1 MSRMIRFHQFGDASV
16 LRLEE
21 LPTPKPGHG
30 EVLVRTQALGVG
42 WRDVL
47 WRQNL
52 APDQTAQ
59 LPAGVGFELAGV
71 IEAVGPGVTDF
82 APGMAVA
89 SFPAFSTNQY
99 PAWGDLVLMPA
110 KGLARY
116 PDVLTPAEAAVLY
129 TPYMLAY
136 FALVELAEVQPGQ
149 RVLVTEAAHCLA
161 PQAVQMAKALG
172 AEVVAATSD
181 GNTRGYLREL
191 GADKVID
198 TEEQDLVLEVER
210 FTDGKGVEVVLD
222 QCAGP
227 QMKLLGDVAAT
238 RGKLIIYGVNGGNDA
253 AFPACAA
260 FKKHLQFFR
269 HCVMDFTGQPELG
282 LQRDEAA
289 VQRAIVRINQM
300 AADRLLKPTIAK
312 TFAFEDFVAA
322 NQFMETCPAG
332 GRVVM
337 TLDTRA
343 D

>member
-16 LRLEE
+16 LRLEDV
-21 LPTPKPGHG
+21 PTPKPEHD

-52 APDQTAQ
+52 APDQAAQ

-71 IEAVGPGVTDF
+71 VEAVGPGVEDL

-89 SFPAFSTNQY
+89 SFPSFSPNQY
-99 PAWGDLVLMPA
+99 PAWGDLVLMPRRA
-110 KGLARY
+110 LARY
-116 PDVLTPAEAAVLY
+116 PDVLSPAEAAVHY

-149 RVLVTEAAHCLA
+149 RVLITEAAHCLA

-172 AEVVAATSD
+172 AVVIAATSEGD
-181 GNTRGYLREL
+181 TRAYLREL

-238 RGKLIIYGVNGGNDA
+238 RGKLILYGVNGGNDA

-269 HCVMDFTGQPELG
+269 HCVLDFTGQPELG
-282 LQRDEAA
+282 LERDEAA
-289 VQRAIVRINQM
+289 VRRALQRINQM
-300 AADRLLKPTIAK
+300 TADRLLKPSIAK
-312 TFAFEDFVAA
+312 SFAFEDFVAA

-337 TLDTRA
+337 TLES
-343 D
+343 

>member
-16 LRLEE
+16 LRLEDV
-21 LPTPKPGHG
+21 PTPKPGHD

-52 APDQTAQ
+52 APDQAAQ

-71 IEAVGPGVTDF
+71 VEAVGPGVEDL

-89 SFPAFSTNQY
+89 SFPSFSPNQY
-99 PAWGDLVLMPA
+99 PAWGDLVLMPRRA
-110 KGLARY
+110 LARY
-116 PDVLTPAEAAVLY
+116 PDVLSPTEAAVHY

-149 RVLVTEAAHCLA
+149 RVLITEAAHCLA

-172 AEVVAATSD
+172 AVVIAATSEGD
-181 GNTRGYLREL
+181 TRAYLREL

-238 RGKLIIYGVNGGNDA
+238 RGKLILYGVNGGNDA

-269 HCVMDFTGQPELG
+269 HCVLDFTGQPELG
-282 LQRDEAA
+282 LERDEAA
-289 VQRAIVRINQM
+289 VQRALQRINQM
-300 AADRLLKPTIAK
+300 TADRLLKPSIAK
-312 TFAFEDFVAA
+312 SFAFEDFIAA

-337 TLDTRA
+337 TLES
-343 D
+343 

>member
-1 MSRMIRFHQFGDASV
+1 MSRMIRFHQFGDANV
-16 LRLEE
+16 LRLED

-30 EVLVRTQALGVG
+30 EVLVRNQALGVG

-47 WRQNL
+47 WRQSL
-52 APDQTAQ
+52 SPDETAR

-71 IEAVGPGVTDF
+71 VEAVGPGVEDL

-89 SFPAFSTNQY
+89 SFPAFSSNQY
-99 PAWGDLVLMPA
+99 PAWGDLVLMPRRA
-110 KGLARY
+110 LTRY
-116 PDVLTPAEAAVLY
+116 PDVLTPAEAAVHY
-129 TPYMLAY
+129 TPYLLAY
-136 FALVELAEVQPGQ
+136 FALVDLADVQPGQ
-149 RVLVTEAAHCLA
+149 RVLITEASHCLA

-172 AEVVAATSD
+172 AEVIASTSD
-181 GNTRGYLREL
+181 GSTRAYLREL

-269 HCVMDFTGQPELG
+269 HCVLDFTGQPDLG
-282 LQRDEAA
+282 LQRNEEA
-289 VQRAIVRINQM
+289 VQKALVRINQM
-300 AADRLLKPTIAK
+300 TADRLLKPTISK
-312 TFAFEDFVAA
+312 SFAFEDFVAA
-322 NQFMETCPAG
+322 NEFMETCPSG

-337 TLDTRA
+337 TLEP
-343 D
+343 

>member
-30 EVLVRTQALGVG
+30 EVLIRTQSLGVG

-52 APDQTAQ
+52 APDQAAQ
-59 LPAGVGFELAGV
+59 LPAGVGFELSGV
-71 IEAVGPGVTDF
+71 VEAVGPGVDDL
-82 APGMAVA
+82 APGVAVA
-89 SFPAFSTNQY
+89 SFPAFSPNQY
-99 PAWGDLVLMPA
+99 PAWGDLVLMPRSA
-110 KGLARY
+110 LTRY
-116 PDVLTPAEAAVLY
+116 PDVLTPEEAAVHY

-136 FALVELAEVQPGQ
+136 FALAELADVQPGQ

-172 AEVVAATSD
+172 AEVIAATSE
-181 GNTRGYLREL
+181 GSTRAYLREL

-269 HCVMDFTGQPELG
+269 HCVLDFTGQPDLG
-282 LQRDEAA
+282 LQRDEEA
-289 VQRAIVRINQM
+289 VQRALQRINQLTS
-300 AADRLLKPTIAK
+300 DRLLKPSIAK
-312 TFAFEDFVAA
+312 SFAFEDFIAA

-337 TLDTRA
+337 TIA
-343 D
+343 E

>member
-21 LPTPKPGHG
+21 LPTPQPGHG

-52 APDQTAQ
+52 APDQAAQ

-71 IEAVGPGVTDF
+71 VEAVGPGVDDL

-89 SFPAFSTNQY
+89 SFPSFSPNQY
-99 PAWGDLVLMPA
+99 PAWGDLVLMPRRA
-110 KGLARY
+110 LARY
-116 PDVLTPAEAAVLY
+116 PDVLTAAEAAVHY

-136 FALVELAEVQPGQ
+136 FALVELADVQPGQ
-149 RVLVTEAAHCLA
+149 RVLITEAAHCLA

-172 AEVVAATSD
+172 AVVIAATSEGD
-181 GNTRGYLREL
+181 TRAYLREL

-238 RGKLIIYGVNGGNDA
+238 RGKLILYGVNGGNDA

-269 HCVMDFTGQPELG
+269 HCVLDFTGQPELG
-282 LQRDEAA
+282 LERDEAA
-289 VQRAIVRINQM
+289 VQRALQRINQM
-300 AADRLLKPTIAK
+300 TADRLLKPSIARS
-312 TFAFEDFVAA
+312 FAFEDFVAA

-337 TLDTRA
+337 TLES
-343 D
+343 

>member
-21 LPTPKPGHG
+21 VPTPKPGHG
-30 EVLVRTQALGVG
+30 EVLIRTQALGVS
-42 WRDVL
+42 WCDVL

-52 APDQTAQ
+52 APDQAAQ
-59 LPAGVGFELAGV
+59 LPSGLGVELSGV
-71 IEAVGPGVTDF
+71 VEAVGPGVDDL
-82 APGMAVA
+82 APGVAVA
-89 SFPAFSTNQY
+89 SFPAFSPNQY
-99 PAWGDLVLMPA
+99 PAWGDLVLMPRSA
-110 KGLARY
+110 LTRY
-116 PDVLTPAEAAVLY
+116 PDALTPAEAAVHY
-129 TPYMLAY
+129 TPYLLAY
-136 FALVELAEVQPGQ
+136 LALVELADVQPGQ

-172 AEVVAATSD
+172 AVVIAATSE
-181 GNTRGYLREL
+181 GATRAYLREL

-253 AFPACAA
+253 SFPACAA

-269 HCVMDFTGQPELG
+269 HCVLDFTGQPDLG
-282 LQRDEAA
+282 LQRNEEA
-289 VQRAIVRINQM
+289 VQSALQRINQLT
-300 AADRLLKPTIAK
+300 ADRLLKPTIAK
-312 TFAFEDFVAA
+312 SFAFEDFVAA
-322 NQFMETCPAG
+322 NRLMETCPAG

-337 TLDTRA
+337 TLTE
-343 D
+343 

>member
-30 EVLVRTQALGVG
+30 EVLIRTQALGVG

-52 APDQTAQ
+52 APDQAAQ
-59 LPAGVGFELAGV
+59 LPAGVGFELSGV
-71 IEAVGPGVTDF
+71 VEAVGPGVDDLT
-82 APGMAVA
+82 PGVAVA
-89 SFPAFSTNQY
+89 SFPAFSPNQY
-99 PAWGDLVLMPA
+99 PAWGDLVLMPRSA
-110 KGLARY
+110 LTRY
-116 PDVLTPAEAAVLY
+116 PDVLTPEEAAVHY

-136 FALVELAEVQPGQ
+136 FALVELADVQPGQ

-161 PQAVQMAKALG
+161 PQAVQLAKALG
-172 AEVVAATSD
+172 AVVIAATSE
-181 GNTRGYLREL
+181 GSTRSYLREL

-269 HCVMDFTGQPELG
+269 HCVLDFTGQPDLG
-282 LQRDEAA
+282 LQRDEEA
-289 VQRAIVRINQM
+289 VQRALQRINQLT
-300 AADRLLKPTIAK
+300 ADRLLKPTIAK
-312 TFAFEDFVAA
+312 SFDFEDFVAA
-322 NQFMETCPAG
+322 NQFMETCPVG
-332 GRVVM
+332 GRVAM
-337 TLDTRA
+337 TVTE
-343 D
+343 

>member
-21 LPTPKPGHG
+21 LPTPKPGSN

-52 APDQTAQ
+52 APDESAR

-71 IEAVGPGVTDF
+71 VEAVGPGVEDL

-89 SFPAFSTNQY
+89 SFPAFSPNQY
-99 PAWGDLVLMPA
+99 PAWGDLVLMPRCA
-110 KGLARY
+110 LTRY
-116 PDVLTPAEAAVLY
+116 PEVLTPAEAAVHY

-136 FALVELAEVQPGQ
+136 FALVELADLQPGQ
-149 RVLVTEAAHCLA
+149 RVLITEAAQCLA

-172 AEVVAATSD
+172 AEVIAATSKGD
-181 GNTRGYLREL
+181 SREYLRDL
-191 GADKVID
+191 GADKVIY

-269 HCVMDFTGQPELG
+269 HCVLDFTGQPDLG
-282 LQRDEAA
+282 LQRDEDA
-289 VQRAIVRINQM
+289 VQKALQRINQLTS
-300 AADRLLKPTIAK
+300 DRLLKPTIARS
-312 TFAFEDFVAA
+312 FAFEDFVAA
-322 NQFMETCPAG
+322 NEFMETCPTG

-337 TLDTRA
+337 TLDA
-343 D
+343 

>member
-52 APDQTAQ
+52 APDQAQ
-59 LPAGVGFELAGV
+59 LPAGVGFELSGV
-71 IEAVGPGVTDF
+71 VEAVGPDVDDL
-82 APGMAVA
+82 APGVAVA
-89 SFPAFSTNQY
+89 SFPAFSPNQY
-99 PAWGDLVLMPA
+99 PAWGDLVLMPRSA
-110 KGLARY
+110 LTRY
-116 PDVLTPAEAAVLY
+116 PDVLTPDEAAVHY

-136 FALVELAEVQPGQ
+136 FALVELADVQPGQ

-172 AEVVAATSD
+172 AVVIAATSE
-181 GNTRGYLREL
+181 GSTRAYLREL

-269 HCVMDFTGQPELG
+269 HCVMDFTGQPDLG
-282 LQRDEAA
+282 LQRDEEA
-289 VQRAIVRINQM
+289 VQRALQRINQLT
-300 AADRLLKPTIAK
+300 ADRLLKPTIAK
-312 TFAFEDFVAA
+312 SFALEDFVAA

-337 TLDTRA
+337 TVA
-343 D
+343 S

>member
-16 LRLEE
+16 LRLEDV
-21 LPTPKPGHG
+21 PTPKPGHD
-30 EVLVRTQALGVG
+30 EVLVRTRALGVS

-52 APDQTAQ
+52 APDQAAQ

-71 IEAVGPGVTDF
+71 VEAVGPGVDDF

-89 SFPAFSTNQY
+89 SFPSFSPNQY
-99 PAWGDLVLMPA
+99 PAWGDLVLMPRRA
-110 KGLARY
+110 LARY
-116 PDVLTPAEAAVLY
+116 PDVLSPTEAAVHY

-149 RVLVTEAAHCLA
+149 RVLITEAAHCLA

-172 AEVVAATSD
+172 AVVIAATSEGD
-181 GNTRGYLREL
+181 TRAYLREL

-238 RGKLIIYGVNGGNDA
+238 RGKLILYGVNGGNDA

-269 HCVMDFTGQPELG
+269 HCVLDFTGQPELG
-282 LQRDEAA
+282 LERDEAA
-289 VQRAIVRINQM
+289 VQRALQRINQM
-300 AADRLLKPTIAK
+300 TADRLLKPSIAR

-337 TLDTRA
+337 TLQP
-343 D
+343 

>member
-52 APDQTAQ
+52 APDQAQ
-59 LPAGVGFELAGV
+59 LPAGVGFELSGV
-71 IEAVGPGVTDF
+71 VEAVGAGVDDLAPGV
-82 APGMAVA
+82 AVA
-89 SFPAFSTNQY
+89 SFPAFSPNQY
-99 PAWGDLVLMPA
+99 PAWGDLVLMPRSA
-110 KGLARY
+110 LTRY
-116 PDVLTPAEAAVLY
+116 PDVLTPTEAAVHY
-129 TPYMLAY
+129 TPYLLAY
-136 FALVELAEVQPGQ
+136 FALVDLADVQPGQ

-172 AEVVAATSD
+172 AVVIAATREGS
-181 GNTRGYLREL
+181 TRAYLREL

-269 HCVMDFTGQPELG
+269 HCVLDFTGQPDLG
-282 LQRDEAA
+282 LQRDEEA
-289 VQRAIVRINQM
+289 VQRALLRINQM
-300 AADRLLKPTIAK
+300 TADRLLKPTIAK
-312 TFAFEDFVAA
+312 SFDFEDFVAA

-337 TLDTRA
+337 TVPE
-343 D
+343 